1 VVRVPSTVTAHI
13 QEVHLMLIHVWCEAV
28 DAAFP

>member
-1 VVRVPSTVTAHI
+1 VAAHI